1 MTAPLAVLSSH
12 LESLLVAKNHRGMA
26 FLRDA
31 LPSGSYLRAATLLN
45 NAEGNVFIITGFP
58 IADTFETDGPPGALV
73 IYDHLEALGATPW
86 IVADSDLAEALAGRA
101 RALTVPEASHAS
113 QLIER
118 LSPALIVTIER
129 PGEAADGR
137 FYNIRGIDISGRC
150 HSVAPLLAA
159 ADCPIIAIG
168 DGGNE
173 VGMGKALT
181 ATEALP
187 ITPSVVTCDE
197 LLVADVSNWGAYGLV
212 LLSAYALDPKNLPNI
227 NPAALLSFVVS
238 LGAVDGVTGRC
249 ETTEDGL
256 SPEKTSALL
265 EKLTALFNSDVHV

>member
-1 MTAPLAVLSSH
+1 MTALLAEISNH

-26 FLRDA
+26 SLREA
-31 LPSGSYLRAATLLN
+31 LPSGSYLRAAALLN
-45 NAEGNVFIITGFP
+45 NVQGNVFIITGFP
-58 IADTFETDGPPGALV
+58 IAGTFETDGPPGALV
-73 IYDHLEALGATPW
+73 IYDHLETLGATPW
-86 IVADSDLAEALAGRA
+86 IVADPDLVAALAGRA
-101 RALTVPEASHAS
+101 RALAVPEGSHANE
-113 QLIER
+113 LIER
-118 LSPALIVTIER
+118 LSPALIVAIER

-137 FYNIRGIDISGRC
+137 FYNIRGVDISGQC
-150 HSVAPLLAA
+150 HTIAPLLAA

-173 VGMGKALT
+173 VGMGTVLT
-181 ATEALP
+181 ATQALP
-187 ITPSVVTCDE
+187 ITPSVITCDE

-227 NPAALLSFVVS
+227 NPAALLSFIVS

-256 SPEKTSALL
+256 GPEETQAMLN
-265 EKLTALFNSDVHV
+265 KLTALFNQDTQV